1 MGAEG
6 GDEGARDRPSN
17 QVHGASLLAWRTCH
31 LATVQ
36 PPVKEATVEPF
47 SGPYDTFLRVPVQT
61 VGGRHKVGS
70 RSYRGNVG
78 EV

>member
-1 MGAEG
+1 MRFFVRGEQVGAEG
-6 GDEGARDRPSN
+6 GDEGDPPC
-17 QVHGASLLAWRTCH
+17 HG
-31 LATVQ
+31 Q